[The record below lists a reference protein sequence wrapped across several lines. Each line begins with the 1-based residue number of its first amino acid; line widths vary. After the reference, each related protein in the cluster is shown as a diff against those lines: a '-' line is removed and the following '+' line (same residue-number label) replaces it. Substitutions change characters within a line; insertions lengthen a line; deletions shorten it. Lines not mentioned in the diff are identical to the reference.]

1 MKNIDQTI
9 RDIIGGA
16 NTTYFWGVLR
26 EVLRRKEEYNKCPL
40 QTNIDNRLITKYIKS
55 GMTIISS
62 TGRKSY
68 HIDELD
74 GTTIILSGDTIQ
86 GYKIPITDV
95 INLNSATL

>member
-1 MKNIDQTI
+1 
-9 RDIIGGA
+9 
-16 NTTYFWGVLR
+16 
-26 EVLRRKEEYNKCPL
+26 
-40 QTNIDNRLITKYIKS
+40 
-55 GMTIISS
+55 MTIISS

-95 INLNSATL
+95 IKAYKNRLWEGKQKMAMIPIPQL